1 MKNPFRTKKAFPMK
15 SNEKH
20 IPLRKCISCSKM
32 HEKSELLRI
41 VLPKDGEARLDIKG
55 NLPGRGCYVCKSEEC
70 ILLAEKQH
78 RAARAFKKNI
88 SREIYNSLKEYINER

>member
-1 MKNPFRTKKAFPMK
+1 
-15 SNEKH
+15 
-20 IPLRKCISCSKM
+20 M

-41 VLPKDGEARLDIKG
+41 VLSKDGDVRLDTNG

-78 RAARAFKKNI
+78 RAARAFKKNV
-88 SREIYNSLKEYINER
+88 SREIYNSLKEYINE

>member
-1 MKNPFRTKKAFPMK
+1 MK

-20 IPLRKCISCSKM
+20 IPLRKCIACSKM
-32 HEKSELLRI
+32 REKSELLKI
-41 VLPKDGEARLDIKG
+41 VLSKDGEVRLDIKG

-78 RAARAFKKNI
+78 RAARAFKRNV
-88 SREIYNSLKEYINER
+88 SREIYGFLKEYINE

>member
-1 MKNPFRTKKAFPMK
+1 
-15 SNEKH
+15 
-20 IPLRKCISCSKM
+20 M

-41 VLPKDGEARLDIKG
+41 VLSKDGDVQLDING

-78 RAARAFKKNI
+78 RAARAFKKNV
-88 SREIYNSLKEYINER
+88 SREIYNSLKEYINE